1 MKKSKWETRYTITLS
16 NGEKITATGSMFNTM
31 CIAFNE
37 CASANANIGC
47 NSIARDFSTKAD
59 EIYNYLESKG
69 YYED

>member
-16 NGEKITATGSMFNTM
+16 NGEKITATGSMFNSM

-37 CASANANIGC
+37 CATRLTELGSEC
-47 NSIARDFSTKAD
+47 IAKEYSMKAE

>member
-16 NGEKITATGSMFNTM
+16 NGEKITATGSMFNSM

-37 CASANANIGC
+37 CATRQSDFGCKAISKENAR
-47 NSIARDFSTKAD
+47 IAE
-59 EIYNYLESKG
+59 EIYKYLESKG